1 MLRMTDFKLSGKR
14 VLIREDFN
22 VPMQDGQISDDSRI
36 RAALPTIKK
45 ALDARARV
53 ILVSHLG
60 RPKEGEFDPA
70 LSLSP
75 VAKRLS
81 ELLGQ
86 EVPLI
91 GNWIDGVTVDEGQ
104 AVLCENVRF
113 LAGEKK
119 DDDDLARKLGAL
131 CQVYINDAFAT
142 AHRTE
147 ASTHGVAKYARCAGA
162 GLLLTAEVDALR
174 QALLQ
179 PARPLIA
186 VVGGAKVSTKLQI
199 LEALAKKVD
208 RLIVGGGIAN
218 TFLAA
223 AGKPIG
229 KSLHEPDLIETA
241 RRLMQAAAQRGSEI
255 PLPSDVVCAKTFSAD
270 AAASVKTVDT
280 VEADDLILDV
290 GPDTARRYASLLQA
304 AGTIV
309 WNGPLGVFEYDAFA
323 QGSKTLAEAIAGSKA
338 FSIAGGGETVAAIA
352 KFGVT
357 DRISYISTAGG
368 AFLEYLEGRTLP
380 AIAILEE
387 RARAQPST
395 VHPCEGY

>member
-1 MLRMTDFKLSGKR
+1 
-14 VLIREDFN
+14 
-22 VPMQDGQISDDSRI
+22 
-36 RAALPTIKK
+36 
-45 ALDARARV
+45 
-53 ILVSHLG
+53 
-60 RPKEGEFDPA
+60 
-70 LSLSP
+70 
-75 VAKRLS
+75 
-81 ELLGQ
+81 
-86 EVPLI
+86 
-91 GNWIDGVTVDEGQ
+91 VDEGR

-113 LAGEKK
+113 LPGEKK

-131 CQVYINDAFAT
+131 CQLYINDAFAT
-142 AHRTE
+142 AHRAE
-147 ASTHGVAKYARCAGA
+147 ASTHGVAKYAPCAGA
-162 GLLLTAEVDALR
+162 GLLLTAEVEALR

-179 PARPLIA
+179 PARPLMA
-186 VVGGAKVSTKLQI
+186 VVGGAKVSTKLSI
-199 LEALAKKVD
+199 LEALARKVD

-229 KSLHEPDLIETA
+229 KSLFEKGLVETA
-241 RRLMQAAAQRGSEI
+241 SRLMQAATERGSSV
-255 PLPSDVVCAKTFSAD
+255 PLPTDVVCAKALSAEAPATVKSVD
-270 AAASVKTVDT
+270 A

-290 GPDTARRYASLLQA
+290 GPETSQHYTALLQT

-309 WNGPLGVFEYDAFA
+309 WNGPLGVFEHEQFA
-323 QGSKTLAEAIAGSKA
+323 QGTKALAEAIANSKA

-387 RARAQPST
+387 RARAQPTT